1 MALRDVFRSGL
12 VAVGI
17 IRKPDMSAY
26 YVDDHPDRDAMRSGQ
41 LYVVGNTKFQKWAL
55 MRCPCGCGETIMLSL
70 SRKQRPSWSV
80 DVDWLGR
87 PTLEPSIRQTAG
99 CFSHFWLKGGALSWC
114 ADTGEPWPPTRTPQT
129 LR

>member
-1 MALRDVFRSGL
+1 MALRDIFRSGL
-12 VAVGI
+12 AVVGI
-17 IRKPDMSAY
+17 IRRPAMSAN
-26 YVDDHPDRDAMRSGQ
+26 YVDDQPDCQAMTSGQ
-41 LYVVGNTKFQKWAL
+41 LYVVGNAKFQKWAL
-55 MRCPCGCGETIMLSL
+55 MRCPCGCGETIVLSL

-114 ADTGEPWPPTRTPQT
+114 ADTGKLWPPRGDP
-129 LR
+129 